1 MSIGADAADARHH
14 IGHLTQRASA
24 QKRFKEARRLLD
36 LPLDVLPAPLPPLA
50 PPAAFALDARQR
62 FKPDCAGSLR
72 HCHIATFSSFSVAAR
87 NSTAQLV
94 YPFNSRM
101 ISSRGTPRANRSEEH
116 TS

>member
-1 MSIGADAADARHH
+1 MP
-14 IGHLTQRASA
+14 QMRATISGTSRSDRPRR
-24 QKRFKEARRLLD
+24 KRFKEARRLID
-36 LPLDVLPAPLPPLA
+36 LQLDVFEASIANLETQT
-50 PPAAFALDARQR
+50 AFALDARQR

-101 ISSRGTPRANRSEEH
+101 ISSRGMPRADKS
-116 TS
+116 